1 VIDAPVWLVYTV
13 NGPSFPRVALYLMCI
28 FCNAPCMV
36 IIVLVLA
43 GWVVASV
50 VVAVLASTVFRGA
63 QIRPETVKL
72 PPELIDLTSPD
83 LRSLSWSPEQS
94 GADPLTNA

>member
-1 VIDAPVWLVYTV
+1 
-13 NGPSFPRVALYLMCI
+13 MCI
-28 FCNAPCMV
+28 FCNASYMV

-43 GWVVASV
+43 GWVVASI

-63 QIRPETVKL
+63 QLHPETVKL
-72 PPELIDLTSPD
+72 PPELIDLTTLTSSD